1 MIPKYEIKAIS
12 TNDCYPFADDIQLT
26 DSTKAAEVLRQLI
39 GSDLVISESFV
50 CLFLNRANRPV
61 GWAKISTGGIS
72 ATIVDPRIVA
82 KYAIDTLSSAVILA
96 HNHPSGNV
104 KPSEGDKQITK
115 TLKSALILFD
125 IKVLDHLIIT
135 EKSHFSF
142 AADFML

>member
-26 DSTKAAEVLRQLI
+26 DSTTAAQILRQLI
-39 GSDLVISESFV
+39 GSDLVICESFV
-50 CLFLNRANRPV
+50 CIFLNRANRPV

-72 ATIVDPRIVA
+72 ATTVDPRIVA

-96 HNHPSGNV
+96 HNHPSGNIR
-104 KPSEGDKQITK
+104 PSEGDKQITK

-142 AADFML
+142 ADDCML